1 MIMQAQGATMPSLS
15 FEMLRV
21 ATGTDTI
28 FIKSDQAGIKSVGVK
43 GFEIPTDRNGQLWV
57 HFARQRSHRF
67 MFPPLDVLE
76 GRVAARKDRR
86 ASWC

>member
-1 MIMQAQGATMPSLS
+1 MIMQAQGVTMPSLS

-21 ATGTDTI
+21 VTGTDTI
-28 FIKSDQAGIKSVGVK
+28 FIKSDQAGIKSVAVK

-57 HFARQRSHRF
+57 HFAHRD
-67 MFPPLDVLE
+67 PSLYVSAVDVLE
-76 GRVAARKDRR
+76 GASRRKGSR